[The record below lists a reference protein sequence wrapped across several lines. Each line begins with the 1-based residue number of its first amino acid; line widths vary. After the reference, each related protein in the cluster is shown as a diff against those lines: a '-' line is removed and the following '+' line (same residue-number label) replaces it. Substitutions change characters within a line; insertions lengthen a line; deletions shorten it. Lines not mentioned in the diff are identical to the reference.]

1 MIGPISVDM
10 KQAGERSAGKRP
22 AAFDEA
28 GAGNVA
34 TAAGLRPTAKAVE
47 LPPEPNVR
55 APVLDPTRLAPFRLT
70 IHPAS
75 QVRECRRHPSMPR
88 ATKLATS

>member
-34 TAAGLRPTAKAVE
+34 TAAGLRATAKAVE

-55 APVLDPTRLAPFRLT
+55 APVRDPTTLGCVSAFCPEAEIRDHLHDRDD
-70 IHPAS
+70 
-75 QVRECRRHPSMPR
+75 VEMPPV
-88 ATKLATS
+88 LQ

>member
-1 MIGPISVDM
+1 MIGPINVDM
-10 KQAGERSAGKRP
+10 KQTGERSAGKRP

-34 TAAGLRPTAKAVE
+34 MAAGLRPTAKAAE

-55 APVLDPTRLAPFRLT
+55 APVLDPTVLLWG
-70 IHPAS
+70 IES
-75 QVRECRRHPSMPR
+75 QALGDCFPWVSY
-88 ATKLATS
+88 LL

>member
-1 MIGPISVDM
+1 MIGPINVDM
-10 KQAGERSAGKRP
+10 KQTGERSAGKRP

-34 TAAGLRPTAKAVE
+34 MAAGLRPTAKAAE

-55 APVLDPTRLAPFRLT
+55 APVLDPTRLTAPNIILLRILNGMA
-70 IHPAS
+70 PG
-75 QVRECRRHPSMPR
+75 
-88 ATKLATS
+88 

>member
-1 MIGPISVDM
+1 MIGPINVDM
-10 KQAGERSAGKRP
+10 KQTGERSAGKRP

-34 TAAGLRPTAKAVE
+34 MAAGLRPTAKAAE

-55 APVLDPTRLAPFRLT
+55 APVLDPTRLTSRIPFMRSIPLLL
-70 IHPAS
+70 P
-75 QVRECRRHPSMPR
+75 M
-88 ATKLATS
+88 LL

>member
-1 MIGPISVDM
+1 
-10 KQAGERSAGKRP
+10 RP

-34 TAAGLRPTAKAVE
+34 MAAGLRPTAKAVE

-55 APVLDPTRLAPFRLT
+55 APVLDPTRLGLEDIVIHRNHFVNQPF
-70 IHPAS
+70 
-75 QVRECRRHPSMPR
+75 
-88 ATKLATS
+88 

>member
-1 MIGPISVDM
+1 M

-34 TAAGLRPTAKAVE
+34 TAAGLRATAKAVE

-55 APVLDPTRLAPFRLT
+55 APVLDPTAHAAPNLKPNSLSAMGRRQYLLDMPLRYLPGRS
-70 IHPAS
+70 PAS
-75 QVRECRRHPSMPR
+75 E
-88 ATKLATS
+88 